1 MCDNKRK
8 NKTRNESIVLIFVRK
23 IYSILIMSFID
34 WHLIPI
40 ILSIALSIL
49 FYKVNIELLQS
60 SYFEILNSISILSSI
75 FFFGLEKIKLS
86 NLKKDFK
93 SKKYKRRDYEYDY
106 GEILLNSYFSLIFV
120 QILLIGVQYLLL
132 IFSIYNVLSI
142 ILILLSIFYLV
153 IGVIVTIGLWY
164 GYEISDF

>member
-8 NKTRNESIVLIFVRK
+8 NITRNESIVFIFVRK

-34 WHLIPI
+34 WRLIPI
-40 ILSIALSIL
+40 ILSIVLSIL
-49 FYKVNIELLQS
+49 FYNVNIELLQS

-93 SKKYKRRDYEYDY
+93 SKKYKRGDYEYDY